1 MQVYLPEDEPAV
13 ELHPVEDAEDKARS
27 GDPRR
32 KSPYG
37 MIRIGATGAC

>member
-1 MQVYLPEDEPAV
+1 MQVYLPEDERPPSCVGEDV
-13 ELHPVEDAEDKARS
+13 EEKTRS

-37 MIRIGATGAC
+37 MIRVGTDGAC